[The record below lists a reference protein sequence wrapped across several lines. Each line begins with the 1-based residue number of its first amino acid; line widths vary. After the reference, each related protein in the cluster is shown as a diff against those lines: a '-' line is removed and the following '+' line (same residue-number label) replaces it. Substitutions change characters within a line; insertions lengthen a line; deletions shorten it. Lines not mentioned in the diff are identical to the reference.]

1 MYSYSIVLQMRSLS
15 VKTTDF
21 IKMFFC
27 VKYVTV
33 LYLSLICVRSVF
45 SDEGDEDS
53 TADKDNIACLN
64 SPECEV
70 VGKKGKEPGGQASL
84 IAQKAAQEAKAA
96 EDAQQQAGQQAAK
109 QVKQQLAEKAMEAA
123 KAAEAALSGKEALVS
138 QIQEELKE
146 AEIVVSIIKFIKSC
160 NWTM

>member
-1 MYSYSIVLQMRSLS
+1 MIFSGKS
-15 VKTTDF
+15 VR
-21 IKMFFC
+21 I
-27 VKYVTV
+27 
-33 LYLSLICVRSVF
+33 LYLFLIFVSFVNC
-45 SDEGDEDS
+45 DEDDEDPS
-53 TADKDNIACLN
+53 ADKEDIACIN
-64 SPECEV
+64 NPECEV
-70 VGKKGKEPGGQASL
+70 PSPGSAGSVGSLRKGGKEPGGQASL

-146 AEIVVSIIKFIKSC
+146 AEIVVSVEE
-160 NWTM
+160 NY